1 MVFLYGIEDIT
12 EDIAED
18 ITEDM
23 PIFVSCALV
32 KRNIFTM
39 LNEY

>member
-23 PIFVSCALV
+23 PIFVSYV
-32 KRNIFTM
+32 HS
-39 LNEY
+39 